1 MKQFLSQ
8 NGQLTDL
15 SDASCKVFVEQQL
28 TNDAY
33 RKMAGQ
39 PFGNT
44 AYVVAV
50 VAAKS
55 TTLQSTRN
63 APNKPTASIM
73 QLAFVS
79 FKVLCLLFVLEPVK
93 CYRHA
98 ECRHC
103 YDGL

>member
-1 MKQFLSQ
+1 MKQFLRQ
-8 NGQLTDL
+8 NGQLNDL

-39 PFGNT
+39 SFGNT

-55 TTLQSTRN
+55 VSLQSATT
-63 APNKPTASIM
+63 APDKPTASIM

-79 FKVLCLLFVLEPVK
+79 FKVLCLLFF
-93 CYRHA
+93 
-98 ECRHC
+98 
-103 YDGL
+103 